1 MFKKLI
7 TFLKEVK
14 LEIGKVSWPAK
25 KELFASTWVVLL
37 FSVIF
42 ALGVWVVDLLFS
54 RVLRIVL
61 G

>member
-1 MFKKLI
+1 M
-7 TFLKEVK
+7 
-14 LEIGKVSWPAK
+14 EIGKVSWPAK